1 MMNPYITKRFL
12 GSRYEKQTDN
22 TGYQSINQSLN
33 SVFKCFFSSQGEI
46 IKIYFVD

>member
-1 MMNPYITKRFL
+1 MMNPYITNRFL

-22 TGYQSINQSLN
+22 TGYQPINQFLN

-46 IKIYFVD
+46 IKVYFVV